1 MTRRSSNRCTAV
13 IGLAK
18 HAGKTTALN
27 RLIEELSEGR
37 SRLGLCS
44 IGFDGEPVDSLHG
57 IDKPPVLCRA
67 GDLIVSARQALERST
82 CDVDY
87 RISLGER
94 TPIGTV
100 YLARTLT
107 PGRVMLAGIR
117 SRDVLEVAVR
127 QLHLAGVDSVLVD
140 GALGRVMTAGASTTD
155 SVVLAVG
162 AGSGSTPSGVA
173 EAAKPMVE
181 QLLVPELPGG
191 VDAEPE
197 PGSVLNGVWRRQLLH
212 RAVDTNRVALGRPGE
227 VPTLLEAGS
236 SLLALRRATEL
247 LADGVYGVAV
257 SGAVTDGVVDELIS
271 TATPSDDLGS
281 RRPWLLVPD
290 ISSLTLDAASWRR
303 LRAEWRLAVGR
314 RVLLDAVAINPRRPD
329 GTTMD
334 VEAMRRAIKLM
345 MVDLDMRPAP
355 VWDPRTSDVVS
366 FARIGT
372 NAAVLDNDLD
382 ASTV

>member
-1 MTRRSSNRCTAV
+1 MTRRPSNRCTAV

-44 IGFDGEPVDSLHG
+44 IGFDGEPVDSLHN
-57 IDKPPVLCRA
+57 IDKPPVVCRA

-87 RISLGER
+87 RTSLGEQ
-94 TPIGTV
+94 TPIGTL

-117 SRDVLEVAVR
+117 SRDVLETAV
-127 QLHLAGVDSVLVD
+127 QHLIQTGVDSVLVD

-162 AGSGSTPSGVA
+162 AGSGSTPTGVA
-173 EAAKPMVE
+173 DAAKPMVE
-181 QLLVPELPGG
+181 QLLVSKLPGG

-197 PGSVLNGVWRRQLLH
+197 PNSVLSGFWRRQLLNH
-212 RAVDTNRVALGRPGE
+212 AVDTERVVLGGPGE
-227 VPTLLEAGS
+227 APISLEAGS
-236 SLLALRRATEL
+236 SLLALRRAKDL
-247 LADGVYGVAV
+247 LSNGVYGVAV
-257 SGAVTDGVVDELIS
+257 PGAVTEGVVDELIS
-271 TATPSDDLGS
+271 TARPADDLGS
-281 RRPWLLVPD
+281 GRPWLLVPD
-290 ISSLTLDAASWRR
+290 ISSFTLDAASWRR
-303 LRAEWRLAVGR
+303 LRAGWRLAVGR
-314 RVLLDAVAINPRRPD
+314 RVPLDAVAINPRRPD

-334 VEAMRRAIKLM
+334 VEALRRAIKLM
-345 MVDLDMRPAP
+345 MVDLDIRPTP

-372 NAAVLDNDLD
+372 NAAVVDNDLD
-382 ASTV
+382 ASAV